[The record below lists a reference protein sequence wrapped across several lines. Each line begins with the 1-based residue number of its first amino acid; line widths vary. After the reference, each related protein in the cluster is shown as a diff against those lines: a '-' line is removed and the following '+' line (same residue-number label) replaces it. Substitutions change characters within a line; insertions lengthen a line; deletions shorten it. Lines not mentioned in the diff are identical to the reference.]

1 MTSPRDVSPTEL
13 PAHVAANREAW
24 DGFADEYVPN
34 AESAWARQPGDETWG
49 LYGIPESTVHL
60 LDDAGLDD
68 ADAIELGCGTGYIS
82 AWMARRGARP
92 VGLDNSPRQLE
103 TAARMQRE
111 HNLEFPLLLGSAE
124 EVPLPDASFDVA
136 ISEYGAVLWADP
148 DRWLPEAARLLR
160 PGGRLHL
167 LLNSTL
173 VYLTSPA
180 DADLPVEERLMRPQ
194 FGMGRTQWEG
204 EASVEFHLS
213 HSDWI
218 RRFRANGFEVLEL
231 QELQAPEGGTTRYEW
246 MPYAWARQWPYEDVW
261 KLRKRD

>member
-1 MTSPRDVSPTEL
+1 MTTPRDVSPAQL
-13 PAHVAANREAW
+13 PEHVAANREAW
-24 DGFADEYVPN
+24 DRFADEYAAS
-34 AESAWARQPGDETWG
+34 AERAWARKPGDETWG
-49 LYGIPESTVHL
+49 MYGVPESTVHL

-92 VGLDNSPRQLE
+92 VGLDNSPKQLA
-103 TAARMQRE
+103 TATRMQRE
-111 HNLEFPLLLGSAE
+111 HGLEFPLLLGSAE

-173 VYLTSPA
+173 VYLTSPS
-180 DADLPVEERLMRPQ
+180 DADLPV
-194 FGMGRTQWEG
+194 
-204 EASVEFHLS
+204 
-213 HSDWI
+213 
-218 RRFRANGFEVLEL
+218 
-231 QELQAPEGGTTRYEW
+231 
-246 MPYAWARQWPYEDVW
+246 
-261 KLRKRD
+261 

>member
-1 MTSPRDVSPTEL
+1 MTTPRDVSPAEL

-24 DGFADEYVPN
+24 DGFAEEYVPN
-34 AESAWARQPGDETWG
+34 AEASWALRPGDEKWG
-49 LYGIPESTVHL
+49 MYGIPESSVRL
-60 LDDAGLDD
+60 LHDAGLDG

-92 VGLDNSPRQLE
+92 VGLDNSPKQLE

-111 HNLEFPLLLGSAE
+111 HALEFPLLLGSAE

-173 VYLTSPA
+173 MYLTSP
-180 DADLPVEERLMRPQ
+180 DDPDLPVEERLMRPQ
-194 FGMGRTQWEG
+194 FGMGRTHWQG
-204 EASVEFHLS
+204 ETSVEFHLS

-218 RRFRANGFEVLEL
+218 GRFRANGFEVLEL
-231 QELQAPEGGTTRYEW
+231 QELQAPEGGTTSYTW
-246 MPYAWARQWPYEDVW
+246 MPYEWARRWPFEDVW
-261 KLRKRD
+261 KLRKTG